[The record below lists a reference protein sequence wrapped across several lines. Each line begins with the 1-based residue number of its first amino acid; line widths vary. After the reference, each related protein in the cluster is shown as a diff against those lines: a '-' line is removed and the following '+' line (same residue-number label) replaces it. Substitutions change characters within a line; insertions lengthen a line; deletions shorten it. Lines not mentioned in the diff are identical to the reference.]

1 MSVQRIGGACAVVV
15 GLSYVLVGI
24 TYLLLPNEQRPESPS
39 ATFLPSYAANP
50 TFARLINW
58 ETALGALFAV
68 GAVMAITEL
77 VREAGPGLARWTGN
91 LAVIGFAATA
101 ISGFRALAVQPLMA
115 SSYVAADASAKA
127 AIVANANPNLDPD
140 GWLAFGV
147 VGVWA
152 PGARERASS
161 TAQLCRIRSR
171 RSIPRRGRG
180 ERDSYR
186 SPHRRCRRPWRCDR
200 GAHLVHRDR
209 TDPAAR
215 ACCEGLFRITRMAC
229 ADGRASC
236 RIDRMT
242 ICCGRSRR
250 RRPSGRQIGIK
261 PDVGARDQ

>member
-24 TYLLLPNEQRPESPS
+24 TYLLLPNEQRPEAPS

-127 AIVANANPNLDPD
+127 AIVANSNPNLDPD

-152 PGARERASS
+152 IVTSVLALRAN
-161 TAQLCRIRSR
+161 AL
-171 RSIPRRGRG
+171 PRLL
-180 ERDSYR
+180 SYV
-186 SPHRRCRRPWRCDR
+186 
-200 GAHLVHRDR
+200 GF
-209 TDPAAR
+209 AAGVLYVFVV
-215 ACCEGLFRITRMAC
+215 AGNVTHTEALIAVAAGLGGVIVAPIWF
-229 ADGRASC
+229 
-236 RIDRMT
+236 
-242 ICCGRSRR
+242 
-250 RRPSGRQIGIK
+250 IGIGLTLLRGLA
-261 PDVGARDQ
+261 VRVSSA

>member
-24 TYLLLPNEQRPESPS
+24 TYLLLPNAQRPEAPS

-68 GAVMAITEL
+68 GAVMAITEM
-77 VREAGPGLARWTGN
+77 VREAGAGLARWTGN

-127 AIVANANPNLDPD
+127 AIVANSNPSLDPD
-140 GWLAFGV
+140 GFLGFGV

-152 PGARERASS
+152 IVTSVLAVRAN
-161 TAQLCRIRSR
+161 AL
-171 RSIPRRGRG
+171 PRLL
-180 ERDSYR
+180 SYVGFAVGVLYLFVVAGNVT
-186 SPHRRCRRPWRCDR
+186 HTETLI
-200 GAHLVHRDR
+200 AV
-209 TDPAAR
+209 AA
-215 ACCEGLFRITRMAC
+215 GLGGVILAPIWF
-229 ADGRASC
+229 
-236 RIDRMT
+236 
-242 ICCGRSRR
+242 
-250 RRPSGRQIGIK
+250 IGIGLTLLRGFA
-261 PDVGARDQ
+261 VRVSSA